1 MIKKVSLIF
10 NDNIL
15 LLCLFLFGMLSWVLY
30 SRAFVWDDSYF
41 YLVIARNIVL
51 SHHQTFS
58 NIFPTNV
65 FHPLWLY
72 VLTAYS
78 YVVSLINPDY
88 LFNTSYAIPLSAL
101 FVALGCLNFIKVATS
116 LNLSVFVFAG
126 IPLAYVLFFP
136 VLYSEAHMYYFALSL
151 FTLIPVNKPHK
162 HFLIGIICGV
172 VFLSRLDSLFIVLS
186 YFLFYYVMGKRFQG
200 MIRCLSAFMV
210 VVAPYL
216 ISNIALF
223 GGLMPISGW
232 MKSSLPEMFFQ
243 KAPFWTINSFLG
255 YNIIAGI
262 VPLLFFC
269 FVFIFRN
276 KYIAS
281 RFLYVYFIGSVL
293 HFLYTAFF
301 TRFHTMYW
309 WYYVPHIVLLAFA
322 AGIFLKRPLLTTS
335 YNFIL
340 KNLFLCLFCTALIA
354 GRWGRT
360 FADRGL
366 QNSVQEILGY
376 ISKNNIKDTS
386 ILMSDVPGVI
396 AFFSNNNIIAA
407 DMLTANRK
415 IFDKIKASSNAL
427 TFIFDYCEALQ
438 KPIQYIILFD
448 NVSSKFIELDHLK
461 RSVKYYDPKVY
472 PIKKSIGQID
482 LYREPDFV
490 TSDKGVLVWKI
501 SDKNFS
507 FPAMK

>member
-1 MIKKVSLIF
+1 MIKKASIIT

-15 LLCLFLFGMLSWVLY
+15 LLCLFSFGILSWTFY

-51 SHHQTFS
+51 SHQQTFS
-58 NIFPTNV
+58 NIFPTNG

-78 YVVSLINPDY
+78 YVVALINPYY
-88 LFNTSYAIPLSAL
+88 LFNTAYAIPLSAL
-101 FVALGCLNFIKVATS
+101 FVALGCLNFIKIATL

-136 VLYSEAHMYYFALSL
+136 VLYSEAHLYYFVLSL
-151 FTLIPVNKPHK
+151 FTLVALKNPHK
-162 HFLIGIICGV
+162 DILIGVICGV
-172 VFLSRLDSLFIVLS
+172 VFLCRLDAVFIILI
-186 YFLFYYVMGKRFQG
+186 YYLFYCVLERRFKCL
-200 MIRCLSAFMV
+200 IRCTVTFFI
-210 VVAPYL
+210 VVAPYMM
-216 ISNIALF
+216 SNLFVF

-232 MKSSLPEMFFQ
+232 MKSSFPVMFFQ
-243 KAPFWTINSFLG
+243 KEPFWTINSFLG

-276 KYIAS
+276 KYITS
-281 RFLYVYFIGSVL
+281 RFLYVYFIGSAL

-309 WYYVPHIVLLAFA
+309 WYYVPHIILLAFA

-335 YNFIL
+335 YNFIF
-340 KNLFLCLFCTALIA
+340 KTLFLCLFCAALIA

-366 QNSVQEILGY
+366 QNSVQEVLDY
-376 ISKNNIKDTS
+376 ISQNNIKDIS
-386 ILMSDVPGVI
+386 VLMSDVPGVI

-415 IFDKIKASSNAL
+415 YFDKMRSSSNAL
-427 TFIFDYCEALQ
+427 AFTFDYCEALQ

-448 NVSSKFIELDHLK
+448 NVSSKFIELDRSK
-461 RSVKYYDPKVY
+461 RSIQYYDPKVY
-472 PIKKSIGQID
+472 PVKKNIGRID
-482 LYREPDFV
+482 LYSEPNFI
-490 TSDKGVLVWKI
+490 TSDKGVFIWKV
-501 SDKNFS
+501 SDKNFHI
-507 FPAMK
+507 PTIK